1 MDYQP
6 WTKNKPNQMILAKLD
21 YSHTYV
27 TGTQTNGQVFISL
40 IDATTGQPVDGDNVI
55 ISYQQNINGAIE
67 NGTVTIPGQS
77 SAIYTGLLRDTASG
91 YFTTFTITNVGTVP
105 NPAPPVNACDLTIN
119 YINVNKPESA
129 PGAADAQITINA
141 TSSYGPILYSNDFG
155 ATYQASP
162 TFTGLTGGLVQPV
175 VKDSNSLGCTAQS
188 TATIPVLSNLLTS
201 DPSVTLTGGNISRWN
216 AAFNPVVFTYQRKDF
231 EVTAVELDTLSGNA
245 SISVNC
251 DTSLIA
257 TAITANNQAIA
268 NAALLD
274 IVLINNN
281 PVYIYINTGAYTGTY
296 QVNSV
301 SDTGQLIINTTY
313 ISTATGFININL
325 LRPYYQVRTQ
335 ITYQDPISGQQN
347 IIIST
352 NRPDNTG
359 LTKADISNFLQ
370 SLLRAKDSST
380 FTQINYRDSNL
391 SASYQIAYAEYWDGK
406 LSGTQI
412 LSYVPITNP
421 YYALYAAK
429 QLGDRYGG
437 NLAAYVPFLSVTDN
451 TQLALWVTDF
461 AEPAY
466 SNGYPFDISFIY
478 SDDLVGLQLYC
489 QLVQLDINRNP
500 LAGGP
505 QTSYLLND
513 DGSWLLNQDGSKF
526 IIANQ
531 TSVSTSIPG
540 QLGLNRLL
548 INTSFDSDVYF
559 FTLALMY
566 NDSEGIPH
574 TITQTQ
580 TIRIDDAVDEQ
591 SVYLRWIGLT
601 GCWNYY
607 RFVYNQEVSLDVQ
620 NAVIIKNY
628 VSDWESQ
635 DGIEDVIG
643 KSAGQKIKVM
653 AEDLSVADIKGLQAI
668 KYSPKVQMLVNKNP
682 VKWQT
687 IVLNTATF
695 SEYETLNGQAPF
707 SVTFNLPSINIQTQ

>member
-1 MDYQP
+1 
-6 WTKNKPNQMILAKLD
+6 MIIAKLD
-21 YSHTYV
+21 YSHTFV
-27 TGTQTNGQVFISL
+27 TGTQTNGQVFIAL
-40 IDATTGQPVDGDNVI
+40 IDAGTGQPVNGNNVVI
-55 ISYQQNINGAIE
+55 GYQQNINGAIE

-77 SAIYTGLLRDTASG
+77 AAIYTGLLRDTSNG

-105 NPAPPVNACDLTIN
+105 NPAPPVATCDLTIN
-119 YINVNKPESA
+119 YITIDKPESA
-129 PGAADAQITINA
+129 PGAADGQITVNA

-155 ATYQASP
+155 ATYQSSP
-162 TFTGLTGGLVQPV
+162 TFTGQVGGLVQPV

-188 TATIPVLSNLLTS
+188 TATIPVLSNLLTT

-231 EVTAVELDTLSGNA
+231 DVTEVALDTLSENA
-245 SISVNC
+245 AVSVNC

-257 TAITANNQAIA
+257 AAIAANNKAIA

-274 IVLINNN
+274 IVLLNNN
-281 PVYIYINTGAYTGTY
+281 PVYVYISTSIYTGTY
-296 QVNSV
+296 LVNSV
-301 SDTGQLIINTTY
+301 SDTGQLIINTPY
-313 ISTATGFININL
+313 VSTATGFININL

-335 ITYQDPISGQQN
+335 ITYQDPISGQQT
-347 IIIST
+347 IITST

-370 SLLRAKDSST
+370 SLLRAKDNSA
-380 FTQINYRDSNL
+380 FTQINYRDTNL

-406 LSGTQI
+406 LSGTQT
-412 LSYVPITNP
+412 LSYIPISNA
-421 YYALYAAK
+421 YYVLYAAK

-437 NLAAYVPFLSVTDN
+437 NLAAYVPFRLVTDSS
-451 TQLALWVTDF
+451 QLAQWVTDF

-466 SNGYPFDISFIY
+466 SNGYPFDIGFIY

-489 QLVQLDINRNP
+489 ELGQLDINRMP

-531 TSVSTSIPG
+531 TLVNMPVPG

-559 FTLALMY
+559 FTLTLKY
-566 NDSEGIPH
+566 NDSEGVSH
-574 TITQTQ
+574 NVTQTQ
-580 TIRIDDAVDEQ
+580 TIRVDDAVDEQ

-607 RFVYNQEVSLDVQ
+607 RFVYNQEISLDVQ

-628 VSDWESQ
+628 VSDWENQ